1 MLAAVSYARLAP
13 KYKFLETNVLAEVAA
28 HRCVRA
34 AAALA
39 AGTDADIIQYWRA
52 AADAATA
59 AIHNCADPT
68 QNQAFVYL
76 DTDCAKEIAEAQ
88 RKQKP
93 RLMALWESLRA
104 GMVVVRE
111 KDLLATVAEGNRR
124 GSALTAVEK
133 ARQKVDGLRAS
144 IAAAEKG

>member
-1 MLAAVSYARLAP
+1 MAAESYARLAP

-39 AGTDADIIQYWRA
+39 VSTDAETIQYWRA
-52 AADAATA
+52 AADTATA
-59 AIHNCADPT
+59 AMHDCADPT

-76 DTDCAKEIAEAQ
+76 DMDCAREIAEAQ

-93 RLMALWESLRA
+93 R
-104 GMVVVRE
+104 
-111 KDLLATVAEGNRR
+111 
-124 GSALTAVEK
+124 
-133 ARQKVDGLRAS
+133 
-144 IAAAEKG
+144 